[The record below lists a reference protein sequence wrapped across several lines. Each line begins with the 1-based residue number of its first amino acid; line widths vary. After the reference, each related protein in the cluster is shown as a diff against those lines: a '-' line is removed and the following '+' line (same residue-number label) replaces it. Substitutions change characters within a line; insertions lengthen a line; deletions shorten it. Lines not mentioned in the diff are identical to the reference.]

1 MGSYGLARLDRTDE
15 KQSEGIGTESESTLR
30 VNRQTGSQDREK
42 RQGIYQDES
51 RFSKTVATFERNGTS
66 QINSPEFHIS
76 RGQVFLS

>member
-51 RFSKTVATFERNGTS
+51 
-66 QINSPEFHIS
+66 
-76 RGQVFLS
+76 